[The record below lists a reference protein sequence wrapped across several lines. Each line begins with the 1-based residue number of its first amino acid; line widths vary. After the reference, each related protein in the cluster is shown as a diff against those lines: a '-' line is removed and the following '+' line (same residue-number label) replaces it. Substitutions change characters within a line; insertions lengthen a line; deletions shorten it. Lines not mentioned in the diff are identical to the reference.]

1 MWPDMPK
8 ILFSLGKGGVGKSTV
23 SSLTAVHLARQNK
36 KVVLTSLDP
45 AHNLSDIFEIE
56 FSDKAKG
63 VIDGLQIIEINQ
75 DKWIKKYLKESE
87 QQFSKA
93 YSYLTTFSLE
103 DNFSVMQYAPG
114 IEEYALLLA
123 FYQIVEKYKN
133 VDHLLFDMP
142 PTALTLKFFA
152 LPQLSLLWL
161 EKLLALRKEI
171 AKKQKIISTL
181 KLGRESLE
189 RDRVMQNIES
199 QIAFWSG
206 LNTIFLN
213 AKKTFPLLVQNPD
226 KLSQK
231 EGARI
236 IEKMKSLK
244 MPDVHRILNKSKSA
258 EAQNY
263 LTVIPPNSNLSGLDN
278 LIAAESKIDYTPL
291 LQMISA

>member
-1 MWPDMPK
+1 MPK
-8 ILFSLGKGGVGKSTV
+8 ILFFLGKGGVGKSTV
-23 SSLTAVHLARQNK
+23 SSLTAVHLAKQNK

-45 AHNLSDIFEIE
+45 AHNLSDIFETE
-56 FSDKAKG
+56 FSDRPKEP
-63 VIDGLQIIEINQ
+63 ISGLRIIEIDQ

-103 DNFSVMQYAPG
+103 SNFSVMQYAPG

-123 FYQIVEKYKN
+123 FQQIQEKNKS
-133 VDHLLFDMP
+133 VDFLIFDMP

-161 EKLLALRKEI
+161 GKLLELRKEI

-189 RDRVMQNIES
+189 RDRVMQNIEK
-199 QIAFWSG
+199 QVRFWRG
-206 LNTIFLN
+206 LNHIFQDD
-213 AKKTFPLLVQNPD
+213 KKSYSLLVQNPD

-231 EGARI
+231 EGQRI
-236 IEKMKSLK
+236 IDKMESLK
-244 MPDVHRILNKSKSA
+244 MPELHKILNKAKLDDDRR
-258 EAQNY
+258 Y
-263 LTVIPPNSNLSGLDN
+263 LTVLPTDLNLFGLAN
-278 LIAAESKIDYTPL
+278 LTAAANKINYKPL
-291 LQMISA
+291 LQKISE